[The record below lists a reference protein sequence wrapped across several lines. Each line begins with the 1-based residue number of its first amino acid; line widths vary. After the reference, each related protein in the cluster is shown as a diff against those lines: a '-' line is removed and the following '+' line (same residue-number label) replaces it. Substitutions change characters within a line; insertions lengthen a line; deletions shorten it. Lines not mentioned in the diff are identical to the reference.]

1 VILRSSPGNSD
12 LFEIAYSIVLLKA
25 LEAERGPE
33 GDIVI
38 ERDIVRYAVDAFF
51 SGQLEDGTWPRSK
64 PLFHYPE
71 VGNAY
76 CFEYELLVQML
87 AERRLWPSSTSANPT
102 SSKWDAPTRARNRG
116 HASCARR
123 ECRVPR
129 RTVRR
134 IWCRC
139 PLTGRAG
146 GLDDLE
152 MASLE
157 WVETPTSARAIG
169 RILPAEAEATYYS

>member
-1 VILRSSPGNSD
+1 MHP
-12 LFEIAYSIVLLKA
+12 
-25 LEAERGPE
+25 
-33 GDIVI
+33 
-38 ERDIVRYAVDAFF
+38 
-51 SGQLEDGTWPRSK
+51 SGSRSK
-64 PLFHYPE
+64 SVNSVADMYWLSARA
-71 VGNAY
+71 GT
-76 CFEYELLVQML
+76 EYVIFN
-87 AERRLWPSSTSANPT
+87 EREPH